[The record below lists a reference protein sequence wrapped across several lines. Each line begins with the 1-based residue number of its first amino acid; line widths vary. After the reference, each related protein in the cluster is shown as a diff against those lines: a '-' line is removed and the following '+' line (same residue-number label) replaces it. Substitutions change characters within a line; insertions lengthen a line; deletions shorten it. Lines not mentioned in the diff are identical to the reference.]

1 MALTNV
7 NLTEDSTGWYI
18 YAWWFVSHELPTAV
32 ISIIRLT
39 ILLKI
44 DLNSPDLDYN
54 YVDLSSWSIGESNMA
69 IVAGAILISFLQ
81 KLELNVVTAC
91 LPSLR
96 PILSLILYGEP
107 RPSARGA
114 RGKMFSRSWPRSQP
128 SAVVQPHEQSKSMS
142 ESRQDFIIPLP
153 HEPCDFT
160 SIDALFGTTVRA
172 PGDRKVRDEEDLEM
186 QTGSPR
192 AKSGIKV
199 QSDVTVQSTPNQ

>member
-1 MALTNV
+1 M
-7 NLTEDSTGWYI
+7 
-18 YAWWFVSHELPTAV
+18 

-54 YVDLSSWSIGESNMA
+54 YVDLSSWSIAESNMA
-69 IVAGAILISFLQ
+69 IVAGAILITFLQ
-81 KLELNVVTAC
+81 KPELNVVTAC

-107 RPSARGA
+107 RPSARGT
-114 RGKMFSRSWPRSQP
+114 RGKMFSRSWTRSQP

-142 ESRQDFIIPLP
+142 ESRQDFILLP
-153 HEPCDFT
+153 DKAYDFT
-160 SIDALFGTTVRA
+160 GIDALFGTTVRA
-172 PGDRKVRDEEDLEM
+172 PGDRKVRDQEDLEM

-199 QSDVTVQSTPNQ
+199 QSEVTVQSTPD